1 MLFSVLAAVENFA
14 GCQRRE
20 DDIALAVLH
29 RFRSCKID

>member
-14 GCQRRE
+14 GSQRRE